1 MNINNFLNIPDVI
14 NKAEY
19 LSVDCVDLINSI
31 DYSHEN
37 ASYLLNA
44 YSLALVMF
52 FFESSYYD
60 ALNQDMVLPTNDDI
74 YSVIDF
80 ILSEAQ
86 KRPVG
91 YLPYMDFLSLENRN
105 LKYVIKD
112 TGVVVG
118 YYAFVSALILY
129 VLDNII
135 LMNVSKK
142 SEKDIIMTTACLSN
156 LLNRLYSGIDVFR
169 SIPAIYLRNFIQ
181 FLVNIHDE
189 SVLKKVAKESKRKLA
204 GSGGGAKKAQN
215 IRERRK
221 AVYDFID
228 ITVDSISGSVAHKSQ
243 VLANRI
249 RKNTELFDLVGDIN
263 ILEDWIAEYLKKKKN
278 KKLGF
283 C

>member
-31 DYSHEN
+31 DYSQES

-135 LMNVSKK
+135 LMNVSNK
-142 SEKDIIMTTACLSN
+142 SEKDIILTTACLSN

-204 GSGGGAKKAQN
+204 GSGGAKKAQN

>member
-31 DYSHEN
+31 DYSQES

-91 YLPYMDFLSLENRN
+91 DLPYMDFLSLENRN

-135 LMNVSKK
+135 LMNVSNK
-142 SEKDIIMTTACLSN
+142 SEKNIILTTACLST

-204 GSGGGAKKAQN
+204 GSGGAKKAQN

-221 AVYDFID
+221 AVHDFID

-263 ILEDWIAEYLKKKKN
+263 ILESWIAEYLKKKKN